1 MEARR
6 DTSYGVCSGILPILP
21 FVLLSAGVTPASV
34 GPPHLPWLLERPGAA
49 ASIAPELAPL
59 ADQLVAGAARD
70 LALGRLAGYGPLLR
84 FLPLEELDSVH
95 PDVDGIE
102 LVFDFG
108 ERSTRRVELPG
119 RERWVIDPRA
129 GRDPLAEGRPKRVRG
144 EDRTLIVHRR
154 VRFRWDESGIT
165 GVAEGDLEI
174 AYGPFAPNVS
184 VSTERRA
191 GEARDEKGRIVL
203 QVDER
208 GEPLWADG
216 RWVPLRAERWV
227 VLEVKGRRF
236 ELPLAE

>member
-6 DTSYGVCSGILPILP
+6 STSYGVCSGILPLVLP
-21 FVLLSAGVTPASV
+21 FVLFSAGAVPASV
-34 GPPHLPWLLERPGAA
+34 ERPAA
-49 ASIAPELAPL
+49 AAPIAPELLPVAGLL
-59 ADQLVAGAARD
+59 AEGAARD

-95 PDVDGIE
+95 PGVDGIE

-129 GRDPLAEGRPKRVRG
+129 GRDPLTEGRPKRVRG

-154 VRFRWDESGIT
+154 VRFRWDETGIT
-165 GVAEGDLEI
+165 GVAEGDLEV

-184 VSTERRA
+184 LRTERRA
-191 GEARDEKGRIVL
+191 SEARDEKGRIVL

-208 GEPLWADG
+208 GEPLWAEG
-216 RWVPLRAERWV
+216 RWVPLQAERWV
-227 VLEVKGRRF
+227 VLEVKGRCF